1 MFVRLALTLP
11 RPLRWTLLGLAAV
24 AFLFLFTR
32 WRDATNRG
40 GQQPAEPFRIAGNVY
55 YVGAN
60 DVASFLLTGPEGH
73 VLIDG
78 GYPGTAPMIEES
90 IETLGFDIEDV
101 ELILN
106 SEPHFDHA
114 GGLAALKAASGA
126 ELWASEA
133 SAASIESGGDDPDL
147 IVPLRVL
154 NWIGLTR
161 YPSAT
166 VDHRIA
172 DGDTVR
178 VGPIKLTAHV
188 TGGHTR
194 GCTSWSFPVRDGD
207 RVLDVVSACSL
218 LAMGGTSYPERDA
231 DLERSLRTL
240 RDLPADVWVTSH
252 ARLFDRYRKFRE
264 SAEADDPVAPFIDPE
279 GYRAYLDRAED
290 ELRQGIEH

>member
-1 MFVRLALTLP
+1 MTFR
-11 RPLRWTLLGLAAV
+11 RPLRWTFFGLAAV
-24 AFLFLFTR
+24 AFVVLFTL
-32 WRDATNRG
+32 WRGATNRG
-40 GQQPAEPFRIAGNVY
+40 GQQPAEPFRIAGDFY

-78 GYPGTAPMIEES
+78 GYPGTAPMILES
-90 IETLGFDIEDV
+90 IETLGFDPGDV
-101 ELILN
+101 EVILN

-114 GGLAALKAASGA
+114 GGLAALKETTGAEIWASGP
-126 ELWASEA
+126 
-133 SAASIESGGDDPDL
+133 SADAIESGGDDPDL
-147 IVPLRVL
+147 ILPLRVM

-178 VGPIKLTAHV
+178 LGPLALAAHV

-194 GCTSWSFPVRDGD
+194 GCTSWSFPVRDSG
-207 RVLDVVSACSL
+207 RVLNVVSACSL
-218 LAMGGTSYPERDA
+218 LAMGGTDYPGRRA
-231 DLERSLRTL
+231 DLERSLQTL
-240 RDLPADVWVTSH
+240 RALPADVWVTSH
-252 ARLFDRYRKFRE
+252 ARLWDRYRKFRE
-264 SAEADDPVAPFIDPE
+264 SSEADDPTAPFIDPE

-290 ELRQGIEH
+290 ELQRGVEH